1 MLPKIGITSFS
12 GKSSIIVDGSYEDN
26 LTVHLR
32 EAGLVVRAVVPCD
45 RRILAFNWEQDE
57 MIPIVD
63 PSLEKTS
70 EVWIKVDDPNLKA
83 GEAIGSW
90 FAKRGKGGADSAD

>member
-12 GKSSIIVDGSYEDN
+12 GKSSIIADGSYEES

-70 EVWIKVDDPNLKA
+70 EVWIKLEDPSYKA
-83 GEAIGSW
+83 GQVIGSW
-90 FAKRGKGGADSAD
+90 FGKQLKSGSFSAD